1 MHYVYILR
9 SEKIKKHYIGCSSDL
24 KERLI
29 SHNLGKVKSTK
40 AYKPWKILF
49 YEAFDNEKDAR
60 VEEKLFKT
68 GQGRRI
74 LKSKLKH
81 TDY

>member
-1 MHYVYILR
+1 MGY
-9 SEKIKKHYIGCSSDL
+9 SSNL

-29 SHNLGKVKSTK
+29 AHNLGKVKSTK

-49 YEAFDNEKDAR
+49 YEAFNNEKDAR
-60 VEEKLFKT
+60 AEEKLLKT

-74 LKSKLKH
+74 LKSKLKN